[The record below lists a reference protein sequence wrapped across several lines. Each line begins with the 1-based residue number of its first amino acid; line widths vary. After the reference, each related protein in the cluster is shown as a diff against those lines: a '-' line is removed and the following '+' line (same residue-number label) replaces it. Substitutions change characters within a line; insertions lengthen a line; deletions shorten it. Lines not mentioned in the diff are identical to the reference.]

1 MAWPFR
7 PSKAVAA
14 EIAFWDG
21 LAVPTEW
28 FYSADGTSALGLF
41 GAAVDQPRAA
51 QVVAI
56 DEHADGTVTTS
67 ATDPV
72 EFSTGGPET

>member
-1 MAWPFR
+1 MNR

-28 FYSADGTSALGLF
+28 FFSADGTSALGLF
-41 GAAVDQPRAA
+41 GAEGDGA

>member
-1 MAWPFR
+1 MAGPVNR

-28 FYSADGTSALGLF
+28 FFSADGTSALGLF
-41 GAAVDQPRAA
+41 GAAVHQAGAA
-51 QVVAI
+51 Q
-56 DEHADGTVTTS
+56 E
-67 ATDPV
+67 DPRHD
-72 EFSTGGPET
+72 TP